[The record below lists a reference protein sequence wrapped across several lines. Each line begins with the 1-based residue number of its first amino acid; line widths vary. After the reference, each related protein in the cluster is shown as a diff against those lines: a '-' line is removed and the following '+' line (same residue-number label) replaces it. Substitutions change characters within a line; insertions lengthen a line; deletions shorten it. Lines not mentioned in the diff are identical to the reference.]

1 MNAKRFHVYP
11 NPSGNGFLVNVQS
24 DLLSSLNTRMVIP
37 LMPPGEAPKPANILN
52 PLFEI
57 GGEPYVMVTQY
68 MAAFPASTLK
78 NEVSN
83 AYFRQDDVFAALD
96 LLFHGF

>member
-1 MNAKRFHVYP
+1 
-11 NPSGNGFLVNVQS
+11 
-24 DLLSSLNTRMVIP
+24 
-37 LMPPGEAPKPANILN
+37 
-52 PLFEI
+52 
-57 GGEPYVMVTQY
+57 MVTQY

-83 AYFRQDDVFAALD
+83 AHFRQDDVSAALD